1 MEQRVD
7 EDGKSEGPAVMVGIE
22 VEPIGNITSRESGQ
36 TSIWSLSTRE
46 LGYQAKGA
54 KQMMGETKAT
64 APRTR
69 AIATPGAA
77 PHTPTDWHAIH
88 WRQVERQ
95 VRRLQARIVQ
105 ATQAGRWGKVRALQH
120 LLTHSFSGKALAAP
134 GVDQVRWNT
143 PNQKTVAIHS
153 LRQRGYRPLPLR
165 RVYVPK
171 QTGDKLR
178 PLGIPTMA
186 DRAMQTLYLL
196 ALDPVAEVLSDPNS
210 YGFRVGRSPADAVA
224 QCFIVLGNRF
234 APQWVLEGDVLACFD
249 RISHDWLFSHV
260 PMDTGMLRKW
270 LKAGY
275 LEKHSLQPTEE
286 GAPQGGPI
294 SPALANLTLNGL
306 ETLLRE
312 RFPQEHQKSQTK
324 VNLVRFADDC
334 APRRLKEGSM

>member
-54 KQMMGETKAT
+54 KQMTGETKAT

-69 AIATPGAA
+69 AAATPGAA

-120 LLTHSFSGKALAAP
+120 LLTHSFSGKALAVRRVTENRGKDTP
-134 GVDQVRWNT
+134 GV
-143 PNQKTVAIHS
+143 
-153 LRQRGYRPLPLR
+153 
-165 RVYVPK
+165 
-171 QTGDKLR
+171 
-178 PLGIPTMA
+178 GIPTMA